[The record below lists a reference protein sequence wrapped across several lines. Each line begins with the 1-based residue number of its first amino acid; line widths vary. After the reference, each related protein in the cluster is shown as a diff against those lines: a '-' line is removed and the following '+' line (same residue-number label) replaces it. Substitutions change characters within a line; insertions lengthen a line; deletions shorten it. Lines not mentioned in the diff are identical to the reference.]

1 MAESITYG
9 SYAFPSPTP
18 LVGYGVSPVDVAGKL
33 DHYLDNID
41 IVGNLT
47 GENLSGLHLQKMEMI
62 SGLMSEF
69 QTLTISHAPTIDS
82 EDKLFTSAKP
92 ESISFDNSDLTTVLP
107 YSVSFSAYSSGVFS
121 EFFGIENP
129 SDTWTFQEMDGK
141 ITEATHNV
149 SAKGVKVDSS
159 SPLVN
164 AVSFVTG
171 RTTGCRNI
179 SLFQTGAQTD
189 ARGGDAFLTSR
200 TENINKSDNTYSIN
214 EVYKYNTS
222 DNPVTKSGVFT
233 SASQIAYDKDNG
245 LSVNVNA
252 SIQGSMDACK
262 NEEGLVDTGMFTP
275 EQATEIAVNAVAS
288 SLSDYESGI
297 YTFINRGPKTVSY
310 DINTGVN
317 KIDFSYRFMNPDNLD
332 QEGNVLHK
340 KTASIT
346 ASKDDSLLK
355 ANVQGTLTYNSPFD
369 ILGTGDPSTGARFQE
384 VDGVFSGIATGSGFL
399 NLAIEAV
406 RDFRVGGGTGYHI
419 SGNFVNPEPVSKSI
433 TKTPFSAEIA
443 YSVEFDNRV
452 DLASG
457 TLSGLKVSITDK
469 KPIELSGIVPSLI
482 GFSKQK
488 LINRTAGEYSLSAT
502 CEASTGELQHLID
515 VCSGYA
521 TGVYAFT
528 ESSSV
533 NVDTLSYNMGR
544 YY

>member
-9 SYAFPSPTP
+9 SYAFPSPIP
-18 LVGYGVSPVDVAGKL
+18 LVGYGVNPVYAAGKL
-33 DHYLDNID
+33 DHYADSID
-41 IVGNLT
+41 IIGHLT
-47 GENLSGLHLQKMEMI
+47 GENLSGLHLQKMKMV

-69 QTLTISHAPTIDS
+69 LTLTIWSTVSDT
-82 EDKLFTSAKP
+82 EDRLFIAAKP

-107 YSVSFSAYSSGVFS
+107 YSVSFSSYSSGVFS

-129 SDTWTFQEMDGK
+129 SDTWTFQEGDGR
-141 ITEATHNV
+141 ITEAAHNV

-159 SPLVN
+159 SPLAN
-164 AVSFVTG
+164 AVFFVTG

-189 ARGGDAFLTSR
+189 AIGGDGFLTSR

-214 EVYKYNTS
+214 EVYKYSTS
-222 DNPVTKSGVFT
+222 ENPITKSGIFT
-233 SASQIAYDKDNG
+233 SDSQIAYDKDNG
-245 LSVNVNA
+245 LSVSVNG

-262 NEEGLVDTGMFTP
+262 DEEGLINTGMFTA

-288 SLSDYESGI
+288 SLSNYESGI

-310 DINTGVN
+310 NINTGMN
-317 KIDFSYRFMNPDNLD
+317 KIDFNYQFIDPDNLD

-340 KTASIT
+340 RNASVS
-346 ASKDDSLLK
+346 ASKDESIVRVS
-355 ANVQGTLTYNSPFD
+355 VQGNLTYNGLFD
-369 ILGTGDPSTGARFQE
+369 IVGTGDPATGARFQE
-384 VDGVFSGIATGSGFL
+384 VDYVFSGIATGSGFL
-399 NLAIEAV
+399 NFAIEGLQ
-406 RDFRVGGGTGYHI
+406 DFRGGGGTGYHI
-419 SGNFVNPEPVSKSI
+419 SGNFVNPEPLSKNI
-433 TKTPFSAEIA
+433 TKTPYSSAIA

-457 TLSGLKVSITDK
+457 TLTGLRVSITDK

-488 LINRTAGEYSLSAT
+488 LINRTAGEYSLQAT
-502 CEASTGELQHLID
+502 CEGGTGELQHLID
-515 VCSGYA
+515 VCGNYA
-521 TGVYAFT
+521 TGVYAFS
-528 ESSSV
+528 ESSSL
-533 NVDTLSYNMGR
+533 NTDTISYNMGR